1 LPLVNRGPFSRLTIG
16 AAAAGIEHRRHRLVD
31 RYLGRGQDEFAQ
43 PQIDRFELG
52 RRIANSETP
61 DARI

>member
-31 RYLGRGQDEFAQ
+31 RDLGRGQDELAQ
-43 PQIDRFELG
+43 PQIELG